1 MHPAPIVDVDER
13 PNPENPVSPAARRTT
28 LAILAIAVGGF
39 AIGTTEFVTM
49 GLLPQVADGTG
60 VGIATAGHYVS
71 AYALGV
77 VVGAPL
83 IAIAFAKAPRKG
95 LLMGLMAFFAVAH
108 LAILAANTYPTVM
121 AARFLAGMPHGAF
134 FGIGSVVAA
143 SLVSHRRRTAAVAA
157 ILGGLGVA
165 NVVGVPL
172 ATLLGQRFSWHLPY
186 VLVGVIAA
194 VTVAAIAVFLPHQPP
209 SGEESMRAEVQA
221 LRRPQVWLALLI
233 GVVGFGGMFAM
244 YSFITPTMTEL
255 AGLDEGYIPWVLAV
269 YGVGMVVG
277 MVLSGRVAN
286 RVGVLKGIIGA
297 LAAIAVLLALFG
309 WAAQILWL
317 AVLMVF
323 VLGLLP
329 SIVVPLLQTR
339 LMDVAHEGQSLAA
352 ALNHSTL
359 NTANALGAWLGSIVL
374 AAGWGYGA
382 PSLVGAGLAVMGVG
396 VAVLSAVL
404 ERRSRVAATQA
415 DRQVEPAPTV
425 SATTNA

>member
-1 MHPAPIVDVDER
+1 M
-13 PNPENPVSPAARRTT
+13 SPAARRTT
-28 LAILAIAVGGF
+28 LAILALAVGGF

-49 GLLPQVADGTG
+49 GLLPQIADGTG
-60 VGIATAGHYVS
+60 VDIATSGHYVS

-83 IAIAFAKAPRKG
+83 IAVMAAKAPRKG

-108 LAILAANTYPTVM
+108 LAIVVANTYPTVM
-121 AARFLAGMPHGAF
+121 AARFLAGIPHGAF

-143 SLVSHRRRTAAVAA
+143 SLVSHERRTSAVAA

-165 NVVGVPL
+165 NVVGVPV

-186 VLVGVIAA
+186 LLVGFIAA
-194 VTVAAIAVFLPHQPP
+194 LTVGAIALWLPHQPP
-209 SGEESMRAEVQA
+209 SGEESMRAEMRA
-221 LRRPQVWLALLI
+221 LRRVQVWLALLV

-255 AGLDEGYIPWVLAV
+255 AGLEGRYIPWVLAA
-269 YGVGMVVG
+269 YGIGMVTG

-297 LAAIAVLLALFG
+297 LALIAVLLAVFG
-309 WAAQILWL
+309 WAAHTLWL

-359 NTANALGAWLGSIVL
+359 NTANALGAWLGSMVL

-382 PSLVGAGLAVMGVG
+382 PSLVGAGLAVLGVA
-396 VAVLSAVL
+396 VAVLSAAL
-404 ERRSRVAATQA
+404 ERRARTGG
-415 DRQVEPAPTV
+415 DRTARRSEPAAAANV
-425 SATTNA
+425 

>member
-1 MHPAPIVDVDER
+1 M
-13 PNPENPVSPAARRTT
+13 SPAARRTT
-28 LAILAIAVGGF
+28 LAILALAVGGF

-49 GLLPQVADGTG
+49 GLLPQIAAGTD
-60 VGIATAGHYVS
+60 VDIATSGHYVS

-83 IAIAFAKAPRKG
+83 IAVAAAKAPRKG

-108 LAILAANTYPTVM
+108 LAILAADTYPTVM
-121 AARFLAGMPHGAF
+121 AARFLAGLPHGAF

-143 SLVSHRRRTAAVAA
+143 SLVSHRRRTSAVAA

-186 VLVGVIAA
+186 VLVGILGGL
-194 VTVAAIAVFLPHQPP
+194 TVVAIAIFLPHQPP
-209 SGEESMRAEVQA
+209 SGEESMRGEMQA
-221 LRRPQVWLALLI
+221 LRRLQVWLALLV

-255 AGLDEGYIPWVLAV
+255 AGLDERSIPWVLAA
-269 YGVGMVVG
+269 YGIGMVAG

-286 RVGVLKGIIGA
+286 RVGVLQGIIGA
-297 LAAIAVLLALFG
+297 LVLIALLLALFG
-309 WAAQILWL
+309 WAAQTLWL
-317 AVLMVF
+317 AVVMVF

-359 NTANALGAWLGSIVL
+359 NTANALGAWLGSVVL

-382 PSLVGAGLAVMGVG
+382 PSLVGAGLAVLGVG

-404 ERRSRVAATQA
+404 ERRSRATTTA
-415 DRQVEPAPTV
+415 PDRQVDQAV
-425 SATTNA
+425 RRVTTNA

>member
-1 MHPAPIVDVDER
+1 
-13 PNPENPVSPAARRTT
+13 VSPARRRTT
-28 LAILAIAVGGF
+28 LAILALAVGGF

-49 GLLPQVADGTG
+49 GLLPQIAEGTG
-60 VGIATAGHYVS
+60 VDIATAGHYVS

-83 IAIAFAKAPRKG
+83 IAVAAAKVPRKG
-95 LLMGLMAFFAVAH
+95 LLMGLMGFFAVAH
-108 LAILAANTYPTVM
+108 LAILAADSYPTVM
-121 AARFLAGMPHGAF
+121 AARFLAGLPHGAF

-143 SLVSHRRRTAAVAA
+143 SLVSHQRRTAAVAA

-165 NVVGVPL
+165 NVVGVPV

-186 VLVGVIAA
+186 VLVGAIAA
-194 VTVAAIAVFLPHQPP
+194 LTVVAIAIFLPHQPP
-209 SGEESMRAEVQA
+209 SGDESMGAEMQA
-221 LRRPQVWLALLI
+221 LRRVQVWLALLV

-255 AGLDEGYIPWVLAV
+255 AGLDERYIPWVLAA
-269 YGVGMVVG
+269 YGIGMVAG
-277 MVLSGRVAN
+277 MVLSGRIAN

-297 LAAIAVLLALFG
+297 LGLIAVLLALFG
-309 WAAQILWL
+309 WAAHTLWL
-317 AVLMVF
+317 AVVMVF

-359 NTANALGAWLGSIVL
+359 NTANALGAWLGSMVL

-382 PSLVGAGLAVMGVG
+382 PSLVGAGLAVLGVG

-404 ERRSRVAATQA
+404 ERRSRVVAPVSGRPVDRAAVGA
-415 DRQVEPAPTV
+415 E
-425 SATTNA
+425 TTNA

>member
-1 MHPAPIVDVDER
+1 M
-13 PNPENPVSPAARRTT
+13 SPAARRTT
-28 LAILAIAVGGF
+28 LAILALAVGGF

-49 GLLPQVADGTG
+49 GLLPQIARGTG
-60 VGIATAGHYVS
+60 VDIATSGHYVA

-77 VVGAPL
+77 VVGAPV
-83 IAIAFAKAPRKG
+83 IAVAAARAPRKG

-108 LAILAANTYPTVM
+108 LAILAANSYPAVM
-121 AARFLAGMPHGAF
+121 AARFLAGLPHGAF

-143 SLVSHRRRTAAVAA
+143 SLVSHQRRTAAVAA

-186 VLVGVIAA
+186 VLVGVVAA
-194 VTVAAIAVFLPHQPP
+194 VTVLAIAVFLPHQPP
-209 SGEESMRAEVQA
+209 SGEESMRAEMQA
-221 LRRPQVWLALLI
+221 LRRGQVWLALLI

-255 AGLDEGYIPWVLAV
+255 AGLDERYIPWVLAA
-269 YGVGMVVG
+269 YGIGMVTG

-286 RVGVLKGIIGA
+286 RVGVLIGIIGA
-297 LAAIAVLLALFG
+297 LASIAALLAVFG
-309 WAAQILWL
+309 WAVHLLWL
-317 AVLMVF
+317 GVVMVF

-359 NTANALGAWLGSIVL
+359 NTANALGAWLGSVVL

-382 PSLVGAGLAVMGVG
+382 PSLVGAGLAVLGVG

-404 ERRSRVAATQA
+404 ERRSHRAVARPEGAPELADAT
-415 DRQVEPAPTV
+415 
-425 SATTNA
+425 SATIST

>member
-1 MHPAPIVDVDER
+1 M
-13 PNPENPVSPAARRTT
+13 SPAARRTT
-28 LAILAIAVGGF
+28 LAILALAVGGF

-49 GLLPQVADGTG
+49 GLLPQIADGTG
-60 VGIATAGHYVS
+60 VDIATSGHYVS

-83 IAIAFAKAPRKG
+83 IAVVFAKVPRKG

-108 LAILAANTYPTVM
+108 LAIAAADTYPTVM
-121 AARFLAGMPHGAF
+121 AARFLAGVPHGAF

-143 SLVSHRRRTAAVAA
+143 SLVSHQRRTAAVAA

-165 NVVGVPL
+165 NVVGVPV

-186 VLVGVIAA
+186 LLVGLVAA
-194 VTVAAIAVFLPHQPP
+194 VTVGAIAIWLPHQPP
-209 SGEESMRAEVQA
+209 SGEESMRTEMRA
-221 LRRPQVWLALLI
+221 LRRLQVWLALLV

-255 AGLDEGYIPWVLAV
+255 AGLEESHIPWVLAA

-286 RVGVLKGIIGA
+286 RVGVLNGIIGA
-297 LAAIAVLLALFG
+297 LGLIALLLGVFGFAART
-309 WAAQILWL
+309 LWL
-317 AVLMVF
+317 AVALVF

-359 NTANALGAWLGSIVL
+359 NTANALGAWLGSLVL
-374 AAGWGYGA
+374 AAGGGYGA
-382 PSLVGAGLAVMGVG
+382 PSLVGAGRAVRGVG
-396 VAVLSAVL
+396 VAVASALV
-404 ERRSRVAATQA
+404 ERRGSAAAAPVAPAQRAAVTPAT
-415 DRQVEPAPTV
+415 R
-425 SATTNA
+425 

>member
-1 MHPAPIVDVDER
+1 M
-13 PNPENPVSPAARRTT
+13 SPAARRTT
-28 LAILAIAVGGF
+28 LAILALAVGGF

-49 GLLPQVADGTG
+49 GLLPQIADGTG
-60 VGIATAGHYVS
+60 VDIATSGHYVS

-83 IAIAFAKAPRKG
+83 IAVVFAKVPRKG

-108 LAILAANTYPTVM
+108 LAVVAANTYPTVM
-121 AARFLAGMPHGAF
+121 AARFLAGVPHGAF

-143 SLVSHRRRTAAVAA
+143 SLVSHQRRTTAVAA

-165 NVVGVPL
+165 NIVGVPL

-186 VLVGVIAA
+186 LLVGLVAV
-194 VTVAAIAVFLPHQPP
+194 VTVGAIALWLPHQPP
-209 SGEESMRAEVQA
+209 SGEESMRTEMRA
-221 LRRPQVWLALLI
+221 LRRGQVWLALLV

-255 AGLDEGYIPWVLAV
+255 AGLEERHIPWVLAA
-269 YGVGMVVG
+269 YGIGMVAG

-286 RVGVLKGIIGA
+286 RVGVLKGIIVA
-297 LAAIAVLLALFG
+297 LGLIALLLGVFGFAART
-309 WAAQILWL
+309 LWL
-317 AVLMVF
+317 AVLLVF

-359 NTANALGAWLGSIVL
+359 NTANALGAWLGSLVL

-382 PSLVGAGLAVMGVG
+382 PSLVGAGLAVLGVG
-396 VAVLSAVL
+396 VASLSALL
-404 ERRSRVAATQA
+404 ERRDRTGTAQAAA
-415 DRQVEPAPTV
+415 AEPA
-425 SATTNA
+425 

>member
-1 MHPAPIVDVDER
+1 M
-13 PNPENPVSPAARRTT
+13 SPARRRTT
-28 LAILAIAVGGF
+28 LAILALAVGGF

-49 GLLPQVADGTG
+49 GLLPQIAEGTG
-60 VGIATAGHYVS
+60 VDIATAGHYVS

-83 IAIAFAKAPRKG
+83 IAVAAAKVAAQGPAHGADGLLRRRAPRHPRG
-95 LLMGLMAFFAVAH
+95 RHATRPSWPRGSSPASRTVPSSASARSWRPPSCRTT
-108 LAILAANTYPTVM
+108 AAPP
-121 AARFLAGMPHGAF
+121 RWRP
-134 FGIGSVVAA
+134 SSAA
-143 SLVSHRRRTAAVAA
+143 SGSRTSSGCRV
-157 ILGGLGVA
+157 
-165 NVVGVPL
+165 

-186 VLVGVIAA
+186 VLVGAIAA
-194 VTVAAIAVFLPHQPP
+194 LTVVAIAIFLPHQPP
-209 SGEESMRAEVQA
+209 SGEESMRAEMQA
-221 LRRPQVWLALLI
+221 LRRVQVWLALLV

-255 AGLDEGYIPWVLAV
+255 AGLDERYIPWVLAA
-269 YGVGMVVG
+269 YGIGMVAG

-297 LAAIAVLLALFG
+297 LGLIAVLLALFG
-309 WAAQILWL
+309 WAAHTLWL
-317 AVLMVF
+317 AVVMVF

-382 PSLVGAGLAVMGVG
+382 PSLVGAGLAVLGVG

-404 ERRSRVAATQA
+404 ERRSRAVAHGS
-415 DRQVEPAPTV
+415 DRQVDRAAV
-425 SATTNA
+425 SAETTNA

>member
-1 MHPAPIVDVDER
+1 
-13 PNPENPVSPAARRTT
+13 VSPTARRTA

-49 GLLPQVADGTG
+49 GLLPEIAEGTG
-60 VGIATAGHYVS
+60 VDIATSGHYVS

-83 IAIAFAKAPRKG
+83 IAVVAAKVPRKG
-95 LLMGLMAFFAVAH
+95 LLMGLMGFFALAH
-108 LAILAANTYPTVM
+108 LGIVAANTYPTVI
-121 AARFLAGMPHGAF
+121 AARFLAGVPHGAF

-143 SLVSHRRRTAAVAA
+143 SLVSHQRRTAAVAA

-165 NVVGVPL
+165 NVVGVPV

-186 VLVGVIAA
+186 LLVGLIAA
-194 VTVAAIAVFLPHQPP
+194 ATVAAIALWLPHQPP
-209 SGEESMRAEVQA
+209 SGDESMRSEMRA
-221 LRRPQVWLALLI
+221 LGRVQVWLALLI
-233 GVVGFGGMFAM
+233 GTVGFGGMFAM

-255 AGLDEGYIPWVLAV
+255 AGLEERYIPWVLAA
-269 YGVGMVVG
+269 YGIGMVTGMVV
-277 MVLSGRVAN
+277 SGRVAN
-286 RVGVLKGIIGA
+286 RVGVLKGIIVSLG
-297 LAAIAVLLALFG
+297 LIAVLLAVFG
-309 WAAQILWL
+309 TAARTLWL
-317 AVLMVF
+317 AVALVF

-359 NTANALGAWLGSIVL
+359 NTANALGAWLGSVVL

-382 PSLVGAGLAVMGVG
+382 PSLVGAGLAVLGVG
-396 VAVLSAVL
+396 VAVASAVL
-404 ERRSRVAATQA
+404 ERRARTGAAPLAGSTGASTEPVVATSSR
-415 DRQVEPAPTV
+415 
-425 SATTNA
+425 

>member
-1 MHPAPIVDVDER
+1 
-13 PNPENPVSPAARRTT
+13 VSPAARRTT

-49 GLLPQVADGTG
+49 GLLPQIADGTG

-83 IAIAFAKAPRKG
+83 IAIAFARAPRKG

-108 LAILAANTYPTVM
+108 LAVLAANTYPTVM
-121 AARFLAGMPHGAF
+121 AARFLAGVPHGAF

-143 SLVSHRRRTAAVAA
+143 SLVSHHRRTAAVAA

-194 VTVAAIAVFLPHQPP
+194 LTVVAIAFFLPHQPP
-209 SGEESMRAEVQA
+209 SGEESMRAEMQA

-255 AGLDEGYIPWVLAV
+255 AGLDERHIPWVLAA
-269 YGVGMVVG
+269 YGVGMVAG

-297 LAAIAVLLALFG
+297 LAAIGLLLALFG
-309 WAAQILWL
+309 WAAQILWV

-382 PSLVGAGLAVMGVG
+382 PSLVGAGLAVLGVG

-404 ERRSRVAATQA
+404 ERRSRDAAPGS
-415 DRQVEPAPTV
+415 DRQVEPAVTV
-425 SATTNA
+425 SVATNA

>member
-1 MHPAPIVDVDER
+1 M
-13 PNPENPVSPAARRTT
+13 SPAARRTT
-28 LAILAIAVGGF
+28 LAILALAVGGF

-49 GLLPQVADGTG
+49 GLLPQIAEGTG
-60 VGIATAGHYVS
+60 VDIATSGHYVS

-83 IAIAFAKAPRKG
+83 IAVVFAKVPRKG

-108 LAILAANTYPTVM
+108 LVIAAADTYPTVM
-121 AARFLAGMPHGAF
+121 AARLLAGVPHGAF

-143 SLVSHRRRTAAVAA
+143 SLVSHQRRTAAVAA

-165 NVVGVPL
+165 NVVGVPV

-186 VLVGVIAA
+186 LLVGLIAA
-194 VTVAAIAVFLPHQPP
+194 VTVGAIAIWLPHQPP
-209 SGEESMRAEVQA
+209 SGEESMRTEMQA
-221 LRRPQVWLALLI
+221 LRRVQVWLALLI

-255 AGLDEGYIPWVLAV
+255 AGLEERHIPWVLAA

-286 RVGVLKGIIGA
+286 RVGVLRGIIGA
-297 LAAIAVLLALFG
+297 LGLIAVLLGVFG
-309 WAAQILWL
+309 FAARTLWL
-317 AVLMVF
+317 AVVLVF

-359 NTANALGAWLGSIVL
+359 NTANALGAWLGSLVL

-382 PSLVGAGLAVMGVG
+382 PSLVGAGLAVLGVG
-396 VAVLSAVL
+396 VAVSSALL
-404 ERRSRVAATQA
+404 ERRDRAAVVPTAAGQ
-415 DRQVEPAPTV
+415 PAAVTP
-425 SATTNA
+425 ATR

>member
-1 MHPAPIVDVDER
+1 M
-13 PNPENPVSPAARRTT
+13 SPAARRTT
-28 LAILAIAVGGF
+28 LAILALAVGGF

-49 GLLPQVADGTG
+49 GLLPQIADGTG
-60 VGIATAGHYVS
+60 VDIATSGHYVS

-83 IAIAFAKAPRKG
+83 IAVVFAKVPRKG

-108 LAILAANTYPTVM
+108 LAVVAANTYPTVM
-121 AARFLAGMPHGAF
+121 AARFLAGVPHGAF

-143 SLVSHRRRTAAVAA
+143 SLVSHQRRTTAVAA

-165 NVVGVPL
+165 NIVGVPL

-186 VLVGVIAA
+186 LLVGLVAV
-194 VTVAAIAVFLPHQPP
+194 VTVGAIALWLPHQPP
-209 SGEESMRAEVQA
+209 SGEESMRTEMRA
-221 LRRPQVWLALLI
+221 LRRGQVWLALLV

-255 AGLDEGYIPWVLAV
+255 AGLEERHIPWVLAA
-269 YGVGMVVG
+269 YGIGMVAG

-286 RVGVLKGIIGA
+286 RVGVLKGIIVA
-297 LAAIAVLLALFG
+297 LGLIALLLGVFGFAART
-309 WAAQILWL
+309 LWL
-317 AVLMVF
+317 AVLLVF

-359 NTANALGAWLGSIVL
+359 NTANALGAWLGSLVL

-382 PSLVGAGLAVMGVG
+382 PSLVGAGLAVLGVG
-396 VAVLSAVL
+396 VASLSALL
-404 ERRSRVAATQA
+404 ERRDRTGTAQAAA
-415 DRQVEPAPTV
+415 AEPAAVTP
-425 SATTNA
+425 ATR

>member
-1 MHPAPIVDVDER
+1 M
-13 PNPENPVSPAARRTT
+13 SPARRRTT
-28 LAILAIAVGGF
+28 LALLAIAVGGF

-49 GLLPQVADGTG
+49 GLLPQIARGTG
-60 VGIATAGHYVS
+60 VDIATAGHYVS

-77 VVGAPL
+77 VVGAPV
-83 IAIAFAKAPRKG
+83 IAVAAARAPRKG

-108 LAILAANTYPTVM
+108 IGIVAADSYPTVM
-121 AARFLAGMPHGAF
+121 AARFLAGLPHGAF

-143 SLVSHRRRTAAVAA
+143 SLVSHERRTAAVAA

-165 NVVGVPL
+165 NVVGVPV

-186 VLVGVIAA
+186 VLVG
-194 VTVAAIAVFLPHQPP
+194 TVAALTVVAIAVFLPHQRS
-209 SGEESMRAEVQA
+209 SGDESMRAEMRA
-221 LRRPQVWLALLI
+221 LRRGQVWLALLI

-255 AGLDEGYIPWVLAV
+255 AGLDERYIPWVLAA
-269 YGVGMVVG
+269 YGIGMVTG

-286 RVGVLKGIIGA
+286 RVGVLNGIIGA
-297 LAAIAVLLALFG
+297 LGAIAALLAVFG
-309 WAAQILWL
+309 WAVHVVWL
-317 AVLMVF
+317 GVAMVF

-329 SIVVPLLQTR
+329 SVVVPLLQTR

-359 NTANALGAWLGSIVL
+359 NTANALGAWLGSVVL

-382 PSLVGAGLAVMGVG
+382 PSLVGAGLAVLGVG
-396 VAVLSAVL
+396 VAVLSVGL
-404 ERRSRVAATQA
+404 EGRSHRALAQGSGSPRQTADAASTA
-415 DRQVEPAPTV
+415 GTA
-425 SATTNA
+425 